1 MSKNWIW
8 SPKNKL
14 AGVSLLA
21 WAVLSGSK
29 DIEKA
34 KVGRG
39 MKLMLMVR
47 KEGGGEVFLPVG
59 DAFQKA
65 LFIGLVGVSSLACAA
80 LTGSKDTGGVDGNN
94 PRPSPKN
101 WGDK

>member
-8 SPKNKL
+8 SPQNKL

-47 KEGGGEVFLPVG
+47 KEGGRYSYL
-59 DAFQKA
+59 
-65 LFIGLVGVSSLACAA
+65 
-80 LTGSKDTGGVDGNN
+80 
-94 PRPSPKN
+94 
-101 WGDK
+101 